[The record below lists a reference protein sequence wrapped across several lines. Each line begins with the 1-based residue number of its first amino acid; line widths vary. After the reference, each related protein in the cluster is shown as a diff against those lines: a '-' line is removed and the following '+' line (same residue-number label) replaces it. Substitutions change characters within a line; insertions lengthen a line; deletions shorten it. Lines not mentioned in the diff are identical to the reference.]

1 MSNIAQ
7 RTITGIVLLGVIIG
21 SIVFCEYSFLLC
33 IGALLLFSITEF
45 YTITKTE
52 DTVPQNI
59 FGAAIGISIF
69 AASYLYVKQLV
80 DARVFA
86 LIIPF
91 FLISFIIELYKKQGK
106 PFQNLAFT
114 ILGVFYIAIP
124 FSLFNFIV
132 FNAFNKE
139 YSFGLLLCLFAFNW
153 TNDTGAY
160 LFGITLGKH
169 RLFERISPKK
179 SWEGAIG
186 GAISV
191 VGIAFLFAYL
201 LPYISLT
208 NWIILGLIVCVFG
221 VFGDL
226 VESLLKRSLNIKD
239 SGTLL
244 PGHGGFLDRFDA
256 VIFSTPAFFAYLYLI
271 SNS

>member
-7 RTITGIVLLGVIIG
+7 RTITGVVLLGLIIG
-21 SIVFCEYSFLLC
+21 SIVFSEYSFLLC
-33 IGALLLFSITEF
+33 IGALLLFTITEF
-45 YTITKTE
+45 YTITKSDE
-52 DTVPQNI
+52 TVPQNI
-59 FGAAIGISIF
+59 FGAAIGIAVF
-69 AASYLYVKQLV
+69 ASSYLFAKKLV

-86 LIIPF
+86 LIIPL

-114 ILGVFYIAIP
+114 LLGIFYIALP
-124 FSLFNFIV
+124 YSLFNFIV
-132 FNAFNKE
+132 FNHFNTE
-139 YSFGLLLCLFAFNW
+139 YSFGLLLCLFVFNW

-160 LFGITLGKH
+160 LFGISFGKH

-179 SWEGAIG
+179 SWEGAVG

-191 VGIAFLFAYL
+191 VGIAFLFAHL
-201 LPYISLT
+201 IPSIST
-208 NWIILGLIVCVFG
+208 VNWIILGLLVCVFG

-271 SNS
+271 S

>member
-1 MSNIAQ
+1 MTNIVQ
-7 RTITGIVLLGVIIG
+7 RSITGVILLSVIIG
-21 SIVFCEYSFLLC
+21 SIVFSEYSFLLC
-33 IGALLLFSITEF
+33 IGALLLFTISEF
-45 YTITKTE
+45 YTITKTDE
-52 DTVPQNI
+52 TLPQNI
-59 FGAAIGISIF
+59 FGAAIGIAIF
-69 AASYLYVKQLV
+69 ASSYLFAKHLV
-80 DARVFA
+80 DSRVYA
-86 LIIPF
+86 LLIPL
-91 FLISFIIELYKKQGK
+91 FLISFIIELYKKQGN
-106 PFQNLAFT
+106 PFQNIAFT
-114 ILGVFYIAIP
+114 LLGILYISLP
-124 FSLFNFIV
+124 YSLFNFIV
-132 FNAFNKE
+132 FNHFNAE

-186 GAISV
+186 GALSV
-191 VGIAFLFAYL
+191 VGIAFLFAHL
-201 LPYISLT
+201 LPYISLS

-271 SNS
+271 S

>member
-1 MSNIAQ
+1 VTNIVQ
-7 RTITGIVLLGVIIG
+7 RSITGVVLLGVIIG
-21 SIVFCEYSFLLC
+21 SIVLSEYSFLAC
-33 IGALLLFSITEF
+33 IGLLLLLSITEF
-45 YTITKTE
+45 YKITKSA

-59 FGAAIGISIF
+59 FGAAIGIAIF
-69 AASYLYVKQLV
+69 ASSYLFAKHLV
-80 DARVFA
+80 DARVFC
-86 LIIPF
+86 LIIPL
-91 FLISFIIELYKKQGK
+91 FLISFIIELYKREGK

-114 ILGVFYIAIP
+114 ILGIFYIAIP
-124 FSLFNFIV
+124 YSLFNFLV
-132 FNAFNKE
+132 FTHYNAD

-179 SWEGAIG
+179 SWEGAVG
-186 GAISV
+186 GALCV
-191 VGIAFLFAYL
+191 VGIAFLFSYL
-201 LPYISLT
+201 IPYISLI
-208 NWIILGLIVCVFG
+208 NWIVLGLVVCVFG

-271 SNS
+271 N

>member
-1 MSNIAQ
+1 VSNIAQ
-7 RTITGIVLLGVIIG
+7 RTITGVVLLGLIIG
-21 SIVFCEYSFLLC
+21 SIVFSEYSFLLC
-33 IGALLLFSITEF
+33 IGALLLFTITEF
-45 YTITKTE
+45 YTITKSDE
-52 DTVPQNI
+52 TVPQNI
-59 FGAAIGISIF
+59 FGAAIGIAVF
-69 AASYLYVKQLV
+69 ASSYLFAKKLV

-86 LIIPF
+86 LIIPL

-114 ILGVFYIAIP
+114 LLGIFYIALP
-124 FSLFNFIV
+124 YSLFNFIV
-132 FNAFNKE
+132 FNHFNTE
-139 YSFGLLLCLFAFNW
+139 YSFGLLLCLFVFNW

-160 LFGITLGKH
+160 LFGISFGKH

-179 SWEGAIG
+179 SWEGAVG

-191 VGIAFLFAYL
+191 VGIAFLFAHL
-201 LPYISLT
+201 IPSIST
-208 NWIILGLIVCVFG
+208 VNWIILGLLVCVFG

-271 SNS
+271 S

>member
-1 MSNIAQ
+1 MFGSL
-7 RTITGIVLLGVIIG
+7 TGIVIFI
-21 SIVFCEYSFLLC
+21 SCY
-33 IGALLLFSITEF
+33 LF
-45 YTITKTE
+45 
-52 DTVPQNI
+52 
-59 FGAAIGISIF
+59 A
-69 AASYLYVKQLV
+69 KQLV
-80 DARVFA
+80 DARIFA
-86 LIIPF
+86 AIIPL
-91 FLISFIIELYKKQGK
+91 FLISFIIELYKRDGK

-114 ILGVFYIAIP
+114 ILGLFYIALP
-124 FSLFNFIV
+124 YSLFNFIV
-132 FNAFNKE
+132 FNHFNAE

-179 SWEGAIG
+179 SWEGAVG
-186 GAISV
+186 GALSV
-191 VGIAFLFAYL
+191 VGIAFLFAHL
-201 LPYISLT
+201 LPYISLI

-256 VIFSTPAFFAYLYLI
+256 VIFSTPAFFAYVYVI
-271 SNS
+271 S

>member
-1 MSNIAQ
+1 VSNIAQ
-7 RTITGIVLLGVIIG
+7 RTITGVVLLGLIIG
-21 SIVFCEYSFLLC
+21 SIVFSEYSFLLC
-33 IGALLLFSITEF
+33 IGALLLFTITEF
-45 YTITKTE
+45 YTITKSDE
-52 DTVPQNI
+52 TVPQNI
-59 FGAAIGISIF
+59 FGAAIGIAVF
-69 AASYLYVKQLV
+69 ASSYLFAKKLV

-86 LIIPF
+86 LIIPL

-114 ILGVFYIAIP
+114 LLGIFYIALP
-124 FSLFNFIV
+124 YSLFNFIV
-132 FNAFNKE
+132 FNHFNTE

-160 LFGITLGKH
+160 IFGISFGKH

-179 SWEGAIG
+179 SWEGAVG

-191 VGIAFLFAYL
+191 VGIAFLFAHL
-201 LPYISLT
+201 IPSIST
-208 NWIILGLIVCVFG
+208 VNWIILGLLVCVFG

-271 SNS
+271 S